1 MPADKI
7 QNDLLVVCPDFCCR
21 YLVFRIIPKQI
32 DQNQIAKKGSRQ
44 NTNKSFGIL
53 SVGILSYHQTHIYSS
68 LNSLLTINQILTIL
82 PFYDRKILRDW
93 KTFAPVSEASLAGI
107 ATQHRV
113 LDSPSFQAPGV
124 WNNKLYCIVLV
135 SPEFIISNS
144 DQTPFLVDISISR
157 LWNVEGRPSTIHSSQ
172 LSHHNKCKMFA

>member
-1 MPADKI
+1 MNQTKSKI
-7 QNDLLVVCPDFCCR
+7 ILIWSGKKTKKLSRKKYQKTKKVRTKYQQIIWYFVRWYFVLPPD
-21 YLVFRIIPKQI
+21 
-32 DQNQIAKKGSRQ
+32 
-44 NTNKSFGIL
+44 
-53 SVGILSYHQTHIYSS
+53 THIFFFEQPSNNQSNIDYFAFLWEENIERKKLKNFCTCFWSISS
-68 LNSLLTINQILTIL
+68 CDLKPTSGFGL
-82 PFYDRKILRDW
+82 PIF
-93 KTFAPVSEASLAGI
+93 
-107 ATQHRV
+107 
-113 LDSPSFQAPGV
+113 PSA